1 MEWANVVIV
10 FGLLGILIWGFISGF
25 DDGQENYD

>member
-10 FGLLGILIWGFISGF
+10 FGLLGILIWGFVSGF
-25 DDGQENYD
+25 NDGTED